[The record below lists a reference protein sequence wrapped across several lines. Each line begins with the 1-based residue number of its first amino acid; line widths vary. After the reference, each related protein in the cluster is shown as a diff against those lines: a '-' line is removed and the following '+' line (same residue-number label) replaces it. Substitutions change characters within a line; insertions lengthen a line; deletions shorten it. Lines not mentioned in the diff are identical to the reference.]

1 MPTPPQQQQ
10 QQQQPP
16 QPSPGP
22 PKKRVRS
29 ESQLNQK
36 RLADRLGHKERRK
49 EHKQRIGKIED
60 DISDIKSTL
69 QALTL
74 HLRALA
80 PAPTASLPPPGLT
93 PAPGRQA
100 VSRENSGSLM
110 TRLSGGPS
118 TLAASASASGLGL
131 FAPASWPTVSSSSAS
146 TSSPQNQGPGFF
158 PTSSSS
164 PSSTA
169 NYASMWSSLPA
180 PPESMKIL
188 NCRCG
193 LQHPDSFNCMDS
205 CNITTVYQRH
215 TAFPPNPSLGG
226 GLPRNPSIPAMML
239 HTMDENLATFFIT
252 GFLRNFSHRSLEQL
266 LGFYL
271 IGYRYMRWLMQPT
284 EETLRDVP
292 RWMLPTEMQK
302 THPHHVCVDYL
313 PWPPLRDY
321 LCVSGEANIQ
331 SIGIYLQSLVLL
343 WPSDR
348 PVLGQDET
356 GQVVLSADFETV
368 VSKLENWSLG
378 PPWSDA
384 FPHLMHLIRP

>member
-1 MPTPPQQQQ
+1 MPTPPQEQ

-93 PAPGRQA
+93 PAAGRQA

-131 FAPASWPTVSSSSAS
+131 FAPAGWPTVSSSSAS
-146 TSSPQNQGPGFF
+146 TSSPQSQGPDFF
-158 PTSSSS
+158 PPSSSS

-180 PPESMKIL
+180 PSESMKIL

-226 GLPRNPSIPAMML
+226 ALPRNPSIPAMML

-266 LGFYL
+266 MGFYL
-271 IGYRYMRWLMQPT
+271 IGYRYMRVSPIVVVMYNSS
-284 EETLRDVP
+284 R
-292 RWMLPTEMQK
+292 
-302 THPHHVCVDYL
+302 YL
-313 PWPPLRDY
+313 PGNVLTLPSYSGSCSRPRRRYATCPGGCSPRRCKRHILTTSASTTFPGLRY
-321 LCVSGEANIQ
+321 
-331 SIGIYLQSLVLL
+331 
-343 WPSDR
+343 
-348 PVLGQDET
+348 ET
-356 GQVVLSADFETV
+356 TYASVARQTS
-368 VSKLENWSLG
+368 S
-378 PPWSDA
+378 P
-384 FPHLMHLIRP
+384 